1 MRCSDRRLIAS
12 DDRLVRLRRLAHVLD
27 DGLRVPGTRLRFG
40 LDPILGLIPGAGD
53 AVGAIMSSAILLEA
67 VRLGISRYA
76 LARMALNIVLDTA
89 FGAVPVVGDAFD
101 VAWKSNL
108 RNLAIL
114 EDQIAEPASSHEN
127 DRLYV
132 AALLGVAAAVV
143 AALVVGG
150 GWLSVRLLQ
159 CLVSR

>member
-1 MRCSDRRLIAS
+1 MLMEQFAS
-12 DDRLVRLRRLAHVLD
+12 DHRLVRLRRLAHVLD

-40 LDPILGLIPGAGD
+40 LDPILGLIPGVGD
-53 AVGAIMSSAILLEA
+53 AVGAIMSAAILLEA
-67 VRLGISRYA
+67 VRLGLSRYA

-114 EDQIAEPASSHEN
+114 EDEIAEPATSHEN
-127 DRLYV
+127 ERLYV
-132 AALLGVAAAVV
+132 AALLGVAAVLV

-159 CLVSR
+159 WLVSR